1 MKLNF
6 TITDEYGWQK
16 VTSCEA
22 NDKRFEASMLSM
34 INALAGLPEN
44 CHVENI
50 TMNCKITREQEE
62 N

>member
-6 TITDEYGWQK
+6 TITDEFGWQK

-22 NDKRFEASMLSM
+22 NDKRFETSILCM
-34 INALAGLPEN
+34 INALTGLQEN
-44 CHVENI
+44 YQVETI
-50 TMNCKITREQEE
+50 AMDCKITREQEE